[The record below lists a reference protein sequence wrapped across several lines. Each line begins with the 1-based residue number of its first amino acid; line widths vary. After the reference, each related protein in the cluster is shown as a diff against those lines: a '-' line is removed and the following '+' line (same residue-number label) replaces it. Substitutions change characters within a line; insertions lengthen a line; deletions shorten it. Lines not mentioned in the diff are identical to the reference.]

1 MEDHL
6 KQVYPKIANFCAYQ
20 ERTHEEVR
28 QRLAKFFVLPDD
40 AEILIAQLI
49 EDKYLNEHRYAQT
62 YAGGKFRVKKWGR
75 RRIQLELQRKNLSEY
90 SIRSAM
96 KEINDS
102 DYKETLQ
109 KLAEKKLETLT
120 NKEPDKLKLKKKLVT
135 FLIQKGY
142 EPEIVWETVEATIK
156 RSLLG

>member
-6 KQVYPKIANFCAYQ
+6 RQVYPKIANYCAYQ

-28 QRLAKFFVLPDD
+28 QRLAKFFVLPED

-62 YAGGKFRVKKWGR
+62 YAGGKFRIKKWGKT
-75 RRIQLELQRKNLSEY
+75 RILIELKRKNLSEY

-96 KEINDS
+96 KEIKDS

-109 KLAEKKLETLT
+109 KLAEKKLENLSKTESNNLI
-120 NKEPDKLKLKKKLVT
+120 LKKKLAN
-135 FLIQKGY
+135 FLLQKGY
-142 EPEIVWETVEATIK
+142 EPDLVWEMAELVMK
-156 RSLLG
+156 KN

>member
-1 MEDHL
+1 MEEHL

-40 AEILIAQLI
+40 AEIVITQLI

-62 YAGGKFRVKKWGR
+62 YAGGKFRVKKWGKI
-75 RRIQLELQRKNLSEY
+75 RILNELKRKNLSEY

-96 KEINDS
+96 KEIKET

-109 KLAEKKLETLT
+109 RLAEKKLEVLGRKES
-120 NKEPDKLKLKKKLVT
+120 NKLLLKKKLAT
-135 FLIQKGY
+135 YLIQKGY
-142 EPEIVWETVEATIK
+142 EPELVWEMVEAVLKT
-156 RSLLG
+156 

>member
-40 AEILIAQLI
+40 AEIVITQLI

-62 YAGGKFRVKKWGR
+62 YAGGKFRIKKWGKN
-75 RRIQLELQRKNLSEY
+75 RILHELKRKNLSEY

-96 KEINDS
+96 KEIKET

-109 KLAEKKLETLT
+109 KLAQKKLESLASKES
-120 NKEPDKLKLKKKLVT
+120 NKLMLKKKLAT
-135 FLIQKGY
+135 YLIQKGY
-142 EPEIVWETVEATIK
+142 EPELVWEMVEQVLK
-156 RSLLG
+156 H

>member
-1 MEDHL
+1 MEEHL

-40 AEILIAQLI
+40 AEILITQLI

-62 YAGGKFRVKKWGR
+62 YAGGKFRIKKWGKN
-75 RRIQLELQRKNLSEY
+75 RILHELKRKNLSEY

-96 KEINDS
+96 KEI
-102 DYKETLQ
+102 KETDYRETLV
-109 KLAEKKLETLT
+109 KLAEKKLEVLA
-120 NKEPDKLKLKKKLVT
+120 NKESNKLLLKKKLAT
-135 FLIQKGY
+135 YLIQKGY
-142 EPEIVWETVEATIK
+142 EPELVWEMVEQVLRT
-156 RSLLG
+156 

>member
-1 MEDHL
+1 MEEHL

-40 AEILIAQLI
+40 AEILITQLI

-62 YAGGKFRVKKWGR
+62 YAGGKFRIKKWGKN
-75 RRIQLELQRKNLSEY
+75 RILHELKRKNLSEY

-96 KEINDS
+96 KEI
-102 DYKETLQ
+102 KETDYRETLV
-109 KLAEKKLETLT
+109 KLAEKKLEVLA
-120 NKEPDKLKLKKKLVT
+120 NKESNKLLLKKKLAT
-135 FLIQKGY
+135 YLIQKGY
-142 EPEIVWETVEATIK
+142 EPELVWEMVELVLKT
-156 RSLLG
+156 